1 MFNVGDVAVYPAH
14 GVGTV
19 EAIEKRK
26 VGENEQAFYV
36 IRIHDS
42 DMVVMIPTN
51 TSQNVGLRTII
62 SSNEVEKV
70 YDILKDK
77 EAEIVTV
84 PWNQRYREYMEKIK
98 TGSAYEIASVLR
110 DLFVLSEDKD
120 LSFGERKMMDTAQS
134 LLVKEIAIANEL
146 NEGQVQNDIQQ
157 IFT

>member
-19 EAIEKRK
+19 EAIETKK
-26 VGENEQAFYV
+26 IGDNELSFYV

-42 DMVVMIPTN
+42 DMVVMIPTK
-51 TSQNVGLRTII
+51 TCKNVGLRTII
-62 SSNEVEKV
+62 SSTEVEEV

-77 EAEIVTV
+77 EVKILTV

-110 DLFVLSEDKD
+110 DLFVLSVDKD
-120 LSFGERKMMDTAQS
+120 LSFGERKMKDTAQN
-134 LLVKEIAIANEL
+134 LLVKEIAIANAL
-146 NEGQVQNDIQQ
+146 NEGQVQDDIQQ
-157 IFT
+157 IFS